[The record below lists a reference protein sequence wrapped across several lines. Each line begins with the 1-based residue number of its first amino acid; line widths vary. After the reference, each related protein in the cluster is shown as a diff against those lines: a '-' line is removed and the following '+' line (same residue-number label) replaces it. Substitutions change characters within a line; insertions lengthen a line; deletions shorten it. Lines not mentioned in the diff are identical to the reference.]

1 MQSDPRLGSAQKIEA
16 VRSAE
21 QKMISPKMR
30 AAREVLARRQIRLA
44 APAGHD
50 PNIRPSITSPAWS
63 LSECIKRITEA
74 VRVGPEELSPDGL
87 IAACRDIYEY
97 SFHCWIDARPFFVE
111 VKRRV
116 KRHLIPGVRT
126 LKEAWAQIGCSDSW
140 ARRIVAGTAH
150 LSNKHKRTETYSP
163 GQRSM
168 TVAQRTRTDQDY
180 ADAIVRFA
188 IRILQPLMVRDRTRF
203 EQICI
208 ELEEFF
214 RQGAEGDYE
223 ETKA

>member
-1 MQSDPRLGSAQKIEA
+1 MASA
-16 VRSAE
+16 
-21 QKMISPKMR
+21 KMR
-30 AAREVLARRQIRLA
+30 AAREALARRQVRLA

-50 PNIRPSITSPAWS
+50 PNNRPSITRPAWS
-63 LSECIKRITEA
+63 LSECIKRIREA
-74 VRVGPEELSPDGL
+74 VRIGSEKLSPDGL
-87 IAACRDIYEY
+87 IAACRDIHEY

-111 VKRRV
+111 VKWRV

-150 LSNKHKRTETYSP
+150 LSNKHKRTKTHSS
-163 GQRSM
+163 GQRG
-168 TVAQRTRTDQDY
+168 TLVARRTRTDQDY

-203 EQICI
+203 EQICT

-214 RQGAEGDYE
+214 RKGAEGDYE
-223 ETKA
+223 ETRT